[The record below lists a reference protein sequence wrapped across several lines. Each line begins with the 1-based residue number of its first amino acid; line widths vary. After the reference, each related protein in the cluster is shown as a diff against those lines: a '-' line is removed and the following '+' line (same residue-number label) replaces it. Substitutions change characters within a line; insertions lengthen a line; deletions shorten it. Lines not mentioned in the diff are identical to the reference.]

1 MEDNRPLDDPPPP
14 FWRSRFGV
22 GCLVLAAVAG
32 WFLWTEH
39 RAHLFGALP
48 WLLLLACPLMHVL
61 MHRGHHGH
69 ASSSPRSAADGRPTQ
84 SNPGAPQ

>member
-1 MEDNRPLDDPPPP
+1 MKDLQPRDEPPPS
-14 FWRSRFGV
+14 FWRSRFGL
-22 GCLVLAAVAG
+22 GWLVLAAVAG

-39 RAHLFGALP
+39 RAHLLGALP
-48 WLLLLACPLMHVL
+48 WLVLLACPLMHVF

-69 ASSSPRSAADGRPTQ
+69 ASSSPRSAADGPPTQ